1 MIRGEFDKSKSLSP
15 ETDAP
20 KIEALKA
27 NAVRALSNY
36 MLYESGVQ
44 DRGKGGKLG
53 VAMDKYHQRSLDGM
67 TRTGLQQNKDDD
79 AKR

>member
-15 ETDAP
+15 ETDAV

-53 VAMDKYHQRSLDGM
+53 VAMDNFHQRSLDGM
-67 TRTGLQQNKDDD
+67 SQNNASSEGDDK
-79 AKR
+79 KR